1 MIFGVITAVIC
12 FLLTLPRTLKQL
24 SHLGLFSAVTMGIA
38 VLLGIIFAGIQKHPF
53 GYIAGEE
60 PIVTII
66 PVSGTSYVM
75 GEFAPVALP
84 F

>member
-1 MIFGVITAVIC
+1 
-12 FLLTLPRTLKQL
+12 
-24 SHLGLFSAVTMGIA
+24 MGIA